1 MLAIL
6 VTNGNL
12 TLVFHMRANRLHKMF
27 AIFSYK
33 W

>member
-1 MLAIL
+1 MLLFL

-27 AIFSYK
+27 AIFE
-33 W
+33 